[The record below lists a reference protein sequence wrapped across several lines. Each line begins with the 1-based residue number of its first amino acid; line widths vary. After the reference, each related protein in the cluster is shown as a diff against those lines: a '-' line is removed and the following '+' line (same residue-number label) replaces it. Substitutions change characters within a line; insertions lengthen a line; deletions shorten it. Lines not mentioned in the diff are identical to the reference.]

1 MQVNIGGKE
10 CRLVICLHPI
20 SVSIH
25 LYIIRPPPWKKG
37 SHAPV
42 ASHSRYPIS
51 PLPPQTQ
58 FYTDHGQTASA
69 LLSADSHS
77 RRPVSQNGG
86 FCSTSLSLFL
96 KSKLSFRCNCCAF
109 LTTEAFLIHPASSV
123 NEMKTSCIRC
133 AFPPGMVENQ
143 PLSC

>member
-1 MQVNIGGKE
+1 MQVNIRGKE

-51 PLPPQTQ
+51 PFLHKHNFTRTMDRRLPSCFLPIHIQGDPCRKTE
-58 FYTDHGQTASA
+58 GSVPP
-69 LLSADSHS
+69 L
-77 RRPVSQNGG
+77 
-86 FCSTSLSLFL
+86 SLSLDLSL
-96 KSKLSFRCNCCAF
+96 KSKLSFRCN
-109 LTTEAFLIHPASSV
+109 L
-123 NEMKTSCIRC
+123 SCILDNRS
-133 AFPPGMVENQ
+133 FPYSSRLV
-143 PLSC
+143 C